1 MKKSIQHAMARV
13 KTVMSC
19 KGEGYVDSGVKIL
32 IAVVLGSL
40 LLFAL
45 YTLFKNFILPKISGQ
60 IGTLFNTT
68 PKADS
73 TDVTGAVSIAAAA

>member
-45 YTLFKNFILPKISGQ
+45 YTLFKNFGYTHFKLKDRLS
-60 IGTLFNTT
+60 FRNNF
-68 PKADS
+68 
-73 TDVTGAVSIAAAA
+73 VSKHFM